1 MNKRVRWT
9 VRVSRETDAS
19 VRSFLARRGLAKGA
33 LANFVEEAVHWRI
46 LDETVARTKFQN
58 AGTSIA
64 RIDAA
69 IDVALQSVRR
79 EASSRRTD

>member
-46 LDETVARTKFQN
+46 LDETVARTKF
-58 AGTSIA
+58 
-64 RIDAA
+64 
-69 IDVALQSVRR
+69 
-79 EASSRRTD
+79 